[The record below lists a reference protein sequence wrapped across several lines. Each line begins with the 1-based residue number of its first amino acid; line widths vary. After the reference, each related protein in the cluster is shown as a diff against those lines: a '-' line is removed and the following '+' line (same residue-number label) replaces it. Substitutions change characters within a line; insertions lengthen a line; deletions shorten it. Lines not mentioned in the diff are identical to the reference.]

1 MKNKTAD
8 GMNRRSFLATS
19 VAAGAFIAMSE
30 PLAAQT
36 AGKKTFTIL
45 HTNDLHSNFIGMAPA
60 ADYTPLTLNDDSTRG
75 GFARLAT
82 RIRERRAAT
91 EGLGPVLVL
100 DAGDF
105 TTGTAFAAATREM
118 GGELRLLAMLGFDA
132 TTFGNHDF
140 NFGPEGTA
148 ASIVAAVE
156 AGQVPPILATN
167 SDFSAPAQAVA
178 GLQQLTRQGRIR
190 NYLVI
195 ERGGIRF
202 GLFGVLGREAAIY
215 SVSAAPV
222 TFTDPIDAARAT
234 VAMLRDTEKV
244 DVVIALSHGGVRR
257 NPDGTYTDGADVTL
271 AAEVPGIDVVVGG
284 HSHTVLT
291 SPIMAKGRT
300 PVVQAGHNGRYLGEL
315 TVTINGGTLAVDACQ
330 VHPIDDTILGDTAIS
345 EVIEGFKKRVTEV
358 VFAPRGFAINQ
369 PLVRIEKD
377 LTNASSDLAAST
389 ILANLCTDAYRK
401 ATGARIALTA
411 NGLMRNGLS
420 RGNTGVQSVY
430 DVFAVAPLGTGV
442 LDTTPGNTLVTGY
455 LTGKEIKNVL
465 EFCLS
470 GSPAR
475 PGDYFPRTSGLRFTY
490 DPARPKF
497 DMVTEVAL
505 GDLDRGYSAIDITG
519 GDDQIYGVTCP
530 LFFALMVIAIPK
542 FTGGKL
548 ALVSKNKHGQ
558 PLQSRIEAIAVPA
571 PVTPDLPL
579 PQTGTSIDV
588 AEVVG
593 SSAGGTPVEIKEW
606 QAIMDYLQALPAAV
620 AGELPI
626 VPTDARANEP
636 RFIRVS

>member
-1 MKNKTAD
+1 
-8 GMNRRSFLATS
+8 
-19 VAAGAFIAMSE
+19 MSE

-82 RIRERRAAT
+82 RIRERRTAT

-148 ASIVAAVE
+148 ATIVAAVE

-300 PVVQAGHNGRYLGEL
+300 PVVQAGHNGRHLGEL

>member
-148 ASIVAAVE
+148 ATIVAAVE

-257 NPDGTYTDGADVTL
+257 NPDGTYTDGADVRL

-475 PGDYFPRTSGLRFTY
+475 PGDYFPRASGLRFTY

-558 PLQSRIEAIAVPA
+558 PLQTRIEAIAVPA

>member
-1 MKNKTAD
+1 MKNKTAG
-8 GMNRRSFLATS
+8 GMNRRTFLATS
-19 VAAGAFIAMSE
+19 VVATTTIAMCE

-36 AGKKTFTIL
+36 TGKKTFTLL
-45 HTNDLHSNFIGMAPA
+45 HTNDLHSNLIGMAPA
-60 ADYTPLTLNDDSTRG
+60 ADYTPFTLNDDNTRG

-82 RIRERRAAT
+82 KIRERRAAT

-105 TTGTAFAAATREM
+105 TTGTAFAAATRET
-118 GGELRLLAMLGFDA
+118 GAELRLLAMLGCDA

-140 NFGPEGTA
+140 NFGPKGTA
-148 ASIVAAVE
+148 ATISAAVH
-156 AGQVPPILATN
+156 AGQVPAILATN
-167 SDFSAPAQAVA
+167 TDFGAPEEAVA
-178 GLQQLTRQGRIR
+178 GLQQLGAQGRIR
-190 NYLVI
+190 KYLVI

-202 GLFGVLGREAAIY
+202 GLFGVLGREAATY

-222 TFTDPIDAARAT
+222 TFTDPVDAARAA
-234 VAMLRDTEKV
+234 VSMLRDTEKV
-244 DVVIALSHGGVRR
+244 DVVIALSHGGVHR
-257 NPDGTYTDGADVTL
+257 NADGTYTDGADVML

-291 SPIMAKGRT
+291 SPIMASGRT
-300 PVVQAGHNGRYLGEL
+300 PVVQAGFNGRYLGEL
-315 TVTINGGTLAVDACQ
+315 TVTIDRGELTVDACQ
-330 VHPIDDTILGDTAIS
+330 AHPIDDTILGDAAIS
-345 EVIEGFKKRVTEV
+345 QSIEGFKKRVTEL
-358 VFAPRGFAINQ
+358 VFAPRGFAIDQ

-389 ILANLCTDAYRK
+389 ILANLCTDAFRK

-420 RGNTGVQSVY
+420 RGKTGVQTVY

-465 EFCLS
+465 EFCLA

-475 PGDYFPRTSGLRFTY
+475 PGDYFPRASGMRFTY
-490 DPARPKF
+490 DPARPQF

-519 GDDQIYGVTCP
+519 ANNHIYGITSP
-530 LFFALMVIAIPK
+530 LFFALLVIAIPK
-542 FTGGKL
+542 FTEGRL
-548 ALVSKNKHGQ
+548 TLVAKDKHGK
-558 PLQSRIEAIAVPA
+558 PLQSRVAAVAVPLQE
-571 PVTPDLPL
+571 TPDLL
-579 PQTGTSIDV
+579 PQAGASIDV
-588 AEVVG
+588 VDMVG
-593 SSAGGTPVEIKEW
+593 SSAQSGPVEIKEW
-606 QAIMDYLQALPAAV
+606 QAIMDYLQALPAAG
-620 AGELPI
+620 AGKLPI

>member
-8 GMNRRSFLATS
+8 GMNRRTFLATS
-19 VAAGAFIAMSE
+19 VVATTTIAMCE

-36 AGKKTFTIL
+36 TGKKTFTLL
-45 HTNDLHSNFIGMAPA
+45 HTNDLHSNLIGMAPA
-60 ADYTPLTLNDDSTRG
+60 ADYTPFTLNDDNTRG

-82 RIRERRAAT
+82 KIRERRAAT

-105 TTGTAFAAATREM
+105 TTGTAFAAATRET
-118 GGELRLLAMLGFDA
+118 GAELRLLAMLGCDA

-140 NFGPEGTA
+140 NFGPKGTA
-148 ASIVAAVE
+148 ATISAAVH
-156 AGQVPPILATN
+156 AGQVPAILATN
-167 SDFSAPAQAVA
+167 TDFGAPEEAVA
-178 GLQQLTRQGRIR
+178 GLQQLGAQGRIR
-190 NYLVI
+190 KYLVI

-202 GLFGVLGREAAIY
+202 GLFGVLGREAATY

-222 TFTDPIDAARAT
+222 TFTDPVDAARAA
-234 VAMLRDTEKV
+234 VSMLRDTEKV
-244 DVVIALSHGGVRR
+244 DVVIALSHGGVHR
-257 NPDGTYTDGADVTL
+257 NADGTYTDGADVML

-291 SPIMAKGRT
+291 SPIMANGRT
-300 PVVQAGHNGRYLGEL
+300 PVVQAGFNGRYLGEL
-315 TVTINGGTLAVDACQ
+315 TVTIDRGVLTVDACQ
-330 VHPIDDTILGDTAIS
+330 AHPIDDTILGDAAIS
-345 EVIEGFKKRVTEV
+345 QSIEGFKKRVTEL
-358 VFAPRGFAINQ
+358 VFAPRGFAIDQ

-389 ILANLCTDAYRK
+389 ILANLCTDAFRK

-420 RGNTGVQSVY
+420 RGKTGVQTVY

-465 EFCLS
+465 EFCLA

-475 PGDYFPRTSGLRFTY
+475 PGDYFPRASGMRFTY
-490 DPARPKF
+490 DPARPQF

-519 GDDQIYGVTCP
+519 ANNHIYGITSP
-530 LFFALMVIAIPK
+530 LFFALLVIAIPK
-542 FTGGKL
+542 FTEGRLTL
-548 ALVSKNKHGQ
+548 AAKDKHGK
-558 PLQSRIEAIAVPA
+558 PLQSRVAAVAVPLQE
-571 PVTPDLPL
+571 TPDLL
-579 PQTGTSIDV
+579 PQAGASIDV
-588 AEVVG
+588 VEMVG
-593 SSAGGTPVEIKEW
+593 LSAQSAPVEIKEW
-606 QAIMDYLQALPAAV
+606 QAIMDYLQALPAAG

>member
-19 VAAGAFIAMSE
+19 VAAGAFISMSE

-60 ADYTPLTLNDDSTRG
+60 ADYTPVTLNDDSTRG

-148 ASIVAAVE
+148 ATIVAAVE

-222 TFTDPIDAARAT
+222 TFGDPIDAARAT

-369 PLVRIEKD
+369 PVVRIEKD

-475 PGDYFPRTSGLRFTY
+475 PGDYFPRASGLRFTY

>member
-257 NPDGTYTDGADVTL
+257 NPDGTYTEGADVRL

-475 PGDYFPRTSGLRFTY
+475 PGDYFPRASGLRFTY

-505 GDLDRGYSAIDITG
+505 GDLDRGYSAIDISG

>member
-148 ASIVAAVE
+148 ATIVAAVE

-475 PGDYFPRTSGLRFTY
+475 PGDYFPRASGLRFTY
-490 DPARPKF
+490 DPVRPKF

-505 GDLDRGYSAIDITG
+505 GDLDRGYSAIDMTG

>member
-1 MKNKTAD
+1 MKNKTAG
-8 GMNRRSFLATS
+8 GMNRRTFLATS
-19 VAAGAFIAMSE
+19 VVATTTIAMCE

-36 AGKKTFTIL
+36 TGKKTFTLL
-45 HTNDLHSNFIGMAPA
+45 HTNDLHSNLIGMAPA
-60 ADYTPLTLNDDSTRG
+60 ADYTPFTLNDDNTRG

-82 RIRERRAAT
+82 KIRERRAAT

-105 TTGTAFAAATREM
+105 TTGTAFAAATRET
-118 GGELRLLAMLGFDA
+118 GAELRLLAMLGCDA

-140 NFGPEGTA
+140 NFGPKGTA
-148 ASIVAAVE
+148 ATISAAVH
-156 AGQVPPILATN
+156 AGQVPAILATN
-167 SDFSAPAQAVA
+167 TDFGAPEEAVA
-178 GLQQLTRQGRIR
+178 GLQQLGAQGRIR
-190 NYLVI
+190 KYLVI

-202 GLFGVLGREAAIY
+202 GLFGVLGREAATY

-222 TFTDPIDAARAT
+222 TFTDPVDAARAA
-234 VAMLRDTEKV
+234 VSMLRDTEKV
-244 DVVIALSHGGVRR
+244 DVVIALSHGGVHR
-257 NPDGTYTDGADVTL
+257 NADGTYTDGADVML

-291 SPIMAKGRT
+291 SPIMANGRT
-300 PVVQAGHNGRYLGEL
+300 PVVQAGFNGRYLGEL
-315 TVTINGGTLAVDACQ
+315 TVTIDRGVLTVDACQ
-330 VHPIDDTILGDTAIS
+330 AHPIDDTILGDAAIS
-345 EVIEGFKKRVTEV
+345 QSIEGFKKRVTEL
-358 VFAPRGFAINQ
+358 VFAPRGFAIDQ

-389 ILANLCTDAYRK
+389 ILANLCTDAFRK

-420 RGNTGVQSVY
+420 RGKTGVQTVY

-465 EFCLS
+465 EFCLA

-475 PGDYFPRTSGLRFTY
+475 PGDYFPRASGMRFTY
-490 DPARPKF
+490 DPARPQF

-519 GDDQIYGVTCP
+519 ANNHIYGITSPV
-530 LFFALMVIAIPK
+530 FFALLVIAIPK
-542 FTGGKL
+542 FTEGRLTL
-548 ALVSKNKHGQ
+548 AAKDKHGK
-558 PLQSRIEAIAVPA
+558 PLQSRVAAVAVPLQE
-571 PVTPDLPL
+571 TPDLL
-579 PQTGTSIDV
+579 PQAGASIDV
-588 AEVVG
+588 VDMVG
-593 SSAGGTPVEIKEW
+593 SSAQSGPVEIKEW
-606 QAIMDYLQALPAAV
+606 QAIMDYLQALPAAG
-620 AGELPI
+620 AGKLPI